1 LNSDDILNRGRNAE
15 NLLNNTTLSEAFEEM
30 LSEVSRSWLA
40 TKPMEYDERTELY
53 LRAQAIQA
61 LRGTLMGWLGSAQI
75 EAAKLQKQS
84 RKSR

>member
-1 LNSDDILNRGRNAE
+1 LNTDDILNRGRNAE

-30 LSEVSRSWLA
+30 LTDTSRAFLA
-40 TKPMEYDERTELY
+40 TKRMEYDERDELH
-53 LRAQAIQA
+53 LRATAIQA
-61 LRGTLMGWLGSAQI
+61 LRAKLNGWMNDAVV